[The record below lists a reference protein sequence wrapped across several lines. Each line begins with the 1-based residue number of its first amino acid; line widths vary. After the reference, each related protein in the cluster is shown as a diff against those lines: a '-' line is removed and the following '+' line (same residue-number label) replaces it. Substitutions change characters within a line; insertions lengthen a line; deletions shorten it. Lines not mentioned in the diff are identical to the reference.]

1 MVVKL
6 VASSPRGCQSEPHNY
21 SRQSTGGDHS
31 RESSPDIIMIQSRCA
46 LNIPYQQYALAYLDP
61 SGNVQYELSPSIQ
74 KYRGELFC
82 PEFEERF
89 LRHTNQS
96 SLAGPN
102 SKYHSKSK
110 RAQYLSPLSP
120 MPPQKRQR
128 LEDAINGLSVGN
140 DDKKSENQRA
150 HGIWMSVGNE
160 EEMLAFYSEFFK
172 AFQQINCR
180 QIAKAYIKFIEPRK
194 QAKHPYNGGRAGP
207 EDTRD
212 PEKTKPD
219 WWPPGVIHKEPDH
232 LKKIP
237 RVNLLIHIF
246 RNLRKSH
253 GITSQKLKA
262 AGAEAQK
269 QCRPG
274 EKAAILNEI
283 YRVREIEERY
293 ERGEIDADHIIYVPQ
308 EEKTDPGTREGS
320 ETASESDQQSY
331 SVGAGNCLRETASEL
346 ADVNENDGSLQI
358 PPQTFPEQNRTVPI
372 FAHDRNS
379 LLPLSM
385 PVAFEPR
392 TPSAFSPMGI
402 KPDYEE
408 FTPIDTTPRSS
419 DGIPNG
425 SNVSYLHGLT
435 HSPNESEYMNPR
447 NFSPEAQSGGNYGSW
462 SAISFQQPIFSPVDY
477 GNGGAGMIPQHYM
490 PQSVP
495 VILPSHGL
503 FPLREV
509 HGAGTYPQ
517 IDGIPVFSSPI
528 STGSFRHPHV
538 MAPPRHPADE
548 AGE

>member
-1 MVVKL
+1 MAVKL
-6 VASSPRGCQSEPHNY
+6 VASSPPGSPSEPHNY
-21 SRQSTGGDHS
+21 CRQSTGGDQS
-31 RESSPDIIMIQSRCA
+31 RESSPDNLMIESRCA

-82 PEFEERF
+82 PEFEDRF

-102 SKYHSKSK
+102 SIYHSKSK

-128 LEDAINGLSVGN
+128 LEDAINGVSVGN

-150 HGIWMSVGNE
+150 QGIWMSVGNE
-160 EEMLAFYSEFFK
+160 KEMLAFYSEFFK

-207 EDTRD
+207 GDTRD

-232 LKKIP
+232 LKKI
-237 RVNLLIHIF
+237 H
-246 RNLRKSH
+246 
-253 GITSQKLKA
+253 
-262 AGAEAQK
+262 
-269 QCRPG
+269 
-274 EKAAILNEI
+274 
-283 YRVREIEERY
+283 
-293 ERGEIDADHIIYVPQ
+293 ADHIIYVPQ
-308 EEKTDPGTREGS
+308 EGKTNPGTREGS

-331 SVGAGNCLRETASEL
+331 SAGADNCLRGTASEL

-435 HSPNESEYMNPR
+435 HSPNESQYMNPR
-447 NFSPEAQSGGNYGSW
+447 NFSPEAQNGGNYGSW
-462 SAISFQQPIFSPVDY
+462 SATSFQQPIFSPVDY

-490 PQSVP
+490 PQSIP
-495 VILPSHGL
+495 MILPSHGPL
-503 FPLREV
+503 PLREV
-509 HGAGTYPQ
+509 HGAATYPL
-517 IDGIPVFSSPI
+517 IDGIPVFSSSI

-548 AGE
+548 EGE